1 MALDLAG
8 IAVSAGSACS
18 SGKVRPSHVV
28 TAMGFEARKAG
39 AAIRVSLGEAN
50 TEADIDAFMAAWKRI
65 QAPVA
70 TQIQPAA

>member
-1 MALDLAG
+1 
-8 IAVSAGSACS
+8 
-18 SGKVRPSHVV
+18 
-28 TAMGFEARKAG
+28 MGFGADQAG
-39 AAIRVSLGEAN
+39 TALRVSLGESN